1 MTKILL
7 DVMYEDLQVLLE
19 DLGCIVETVTKHIGA
34 TQKDRD
40 DGQILQ
46 YARENDMTI
55 VTDDKK
61 FINRLKVNMIPVV
74 TVGAMDKARVIRE
87 KVGNSSTSV

>member
-1 MTKILL
+1 M
-7 DVMYEDLQVLLE
+7 
-19 DLGCIVETVTKHIGA
+19 ETVSKQIGV

-46 YARENDMTI
+46 YTRENDITV

-61 FINRLKVNMIPVV
+61 FINRLKVNTIHVV
-74 TVGAMDKARVIRE
+74 TVDAADKARVIHE
-87 KVGNSSTSV
+87 KISNNSR